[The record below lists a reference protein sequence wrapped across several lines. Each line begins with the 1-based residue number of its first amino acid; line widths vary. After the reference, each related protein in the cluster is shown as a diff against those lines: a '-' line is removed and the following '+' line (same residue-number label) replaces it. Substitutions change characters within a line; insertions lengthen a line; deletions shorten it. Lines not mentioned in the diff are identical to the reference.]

1 MLNEQHVMKDDIV
14 YHLQLSPPTFRLV
27 LGHLNKVVFR
37 VPQFCKILNRAAM
50 ETTIESFQLW
60 KTFYRYNLCSN
71 RSLTCIFTKGTFRL
85 GTSLTRF
92 ACHSI
97 LLGSLGP
104 LSETPGTE

>member
-1 MLNEQHVMKDDIV
+1 MLNEQHVIKDDIV

-60 KTFYRYNLCSN
+60 KTFIDIICVATDLLHVFLR
-71 RSLTCIFTKGTFRL
+71 KEHL
-85 GTSLTRF
+85 G
-92 ACHSI
+92 
-97 LLGSLGP
+97 
-104 LSETPGTE
+104 